1 MKPLKKYEEKIVQ
14 NIFFQLIKNLNPEF
28 SHYVT
33 LKLLKLNLFTGNN
46 FNDPILHQH
55 LFGFDFSNPLG
66 LAAGFDKNAEV
77 IKPLLNLG
85 FGFIEAGTVTP
96 KYQFGN
102 EKPRVFRLKEDKA
115 IINHLGFNNKGT
127 TFVKKKLKKLNLSSL
142 SKGIVGIN
150 IGKNKET
157 LNDIDDYI
165 YCLQELGPFAHYV
178 TVNISSPNT
187 PGLRELQNRGRIEK
201 LVQTLQKKQD
211 EMNSLEN
218 TPIFFKIAP
227 DIDEEQIRDIALIS
241 LANNIDGLV
250 ISNSTIERP
259 DTLKSNLKNEIG
271 GLSGKPLFLK
281 STMILR
287 KMYTLTNGQIPLV
300 GVGGINNALECYE
313 KIKSGASLVQLYSAL
328 TFDGPKIINK
338 ILIDLSNL
346 LKTDGYKSIK
356 EAIGKDT

>member
-1 MKPLKKYEEKIVQ
+1 MQ
-14 NIFFQLIKNLNPEF
+14 NIFFQLIRNLPPEL
-28 SHYVT
+28 SHYIT
-33 LKLLKLNLFTGNN
+33 LKLLKLNLFKSKN
-46 FNDPILHQH
+46 FEDPILNQH
-55 LFGFDFSNPLG
+55 IFGFDFSNPLG

-77 IKPLLNLG
+77 VNSLLNLG

-96 KYQFGN
+96 KYQYGN
-102 EKPRVFRLKEDKA
+102 EKPRVFRLKKDRG

-127 TFVKKKLKKLNLSSL
+127 EFVKKKLERLKLSTL

-150 IGKNKET
+150 IGKNKDT

-165 YCLQELGPFAHYV
+165 FCLQELGPFAHYV

-201 LVQTLQKKQD
+201 LVQTLQKYQS

-250 ISNSTIERP
+250 ISNSTTERP
-259 DTLKSNLKNEIG
+259 DTLKSNLTNEIG

-281 STMILR
+281 STLILK
-287 KMYTLTNGQIPLV
+287 KMYTLTNGQIPLI
-300 GVGGINNALECYE
+300 GVGGVNDALECYE

-328 TFDGPKIINK
+328 TFEGPKIINK
-338 ILIDLSNL
+338 ILVDLSNL
-346 LKTDGYKSIK
+346 LKTDGYKNIK